1 MHTTR
6 RLAHLLAP
14 ALLALAAAGA
24 SAQSLRAE
32 KVLPLALADEIA
44 AETVAACAAKGFAVT
59 AAVVDRAGQ
68 LRALQRADGAGPHT
82 LASAQKKAFTAA
94 SFRAPTSGLQK
105 NVQENPAAAQL
116 VHIDGVIALAGGVPV
131 RGGGEVLGGVGVGG
145 APGGAIDEQCAVDAL
160 ARLKDKLGA

>member
-1 MHTTR
+1 MNAR
-6 RLAHLLAP
+6 HLFAP
-14 ALLALAAAGA
+14 ALLTLLAGVAQAQPAAL
-24 SAQSLRAE
+24 RTE
-32 KVLPLALADEIA
+32 KVLPLALANEIA

-68 LRALQRADGAGPHT
+68 LRALHRADGAGPHT

-116 VHIDGVIALAGGVPV
+116 VYIDGIIALAGGVPV

-145 APGGAIDEQCAVDAL
+145 APGGAIDEQCATDAL
-160 ARLKDKLGA
+160 GKFKDRLGA